1 MTTQQVT
8 RYTSPIGFEH
18 ERIGA
23 AAVYCSDGRYGE
35 HMDEFL
41 HNALGFPRYDRVAMP
56 GGAAA
61 LGSHF
66 VTMREEM
73 ALERQ
78 LRFLITSHELKTVIL
93 IAHQDC
99 GYYSQ
104 IRLREKTLEAQQWLD
119 LRRAAE
125 RIRSYA
131 PDLTVAAYLA
141 RRQGNT
147 VLFEQG
153 SV

>member
-1 MTTQQVT
+1 MSKDDLKS
-8 RYTSPIGFEH
+8 YISPIGFEH

-35 HMDEFL
+35 QMDEFL
-41 HNALGFPRYDRVAMP
+41 HQGLGFPRYDRVAMP

-78 LRFLITSHELKTVIL
+78 LRFLITSHQLNHIVL

-99 GYYSQ
+99 GYYQQ
-104 IRLREKTLEAQQWLD
+104 IRLREKTLEAQQWTD

-125 RIRSYA
+125 RIRTYA
-131 PDLTVAAYLA
+131 PNLTVLGYLA
-141 RRQGNT
+141 RRDDDA
-147 VLFEQG
+147 VVFEQG
-153 SV
+153 KI